1 MMKSGNNGTVASL
14 PPDFEIT
21 DEIQEICDQV
31 KSGKNLFITGRAGT
45 GKSTLLAY
53 LRSEILDQQHI
64 VVGFTGVSALNVGG
78 QTIHRFFNFKVDV
91 TIDYVLSDEYL
102 PRNRKI
108 MRGLKTLVIDE
119 VSMVRADLMDCVDAS
134 LRRFGPKPG
143 TPFGGVQI
151 LFVGD
156 LHQLSPIVKRSE
168 MKFINSNYE
177 TPFFFSSHSVE
188 ELEYER
194 VELTHIFRQ
203 SDPEFISILN
213 AIRHDEATPEL
224 LATLNSRVDVDFA
237 PEEDDFYLTLV
248 TKKQLAIDINL
259 ANLREIPS
267 ENFLSIAQVT
277 GSITGDE
284 FPTDMHLNFKVG
296 AQIMLVNNDGQE
308 RWVNG
313 TIAIIESIHI
323 DAVKIEDSFVR
334 VRIAGRDELYDVHR
348 HTWDVKRPRSLGDR
362 LIYDTVGSFTQFP
375 FILAWAITVHKSQGK
390 TFDKVIIDLSQP
402 TFASGQLYVAL
413 SRCRSLEGTVLRTPV
428 TEDHVIVDGRISRL
442 TGLQSHFSTSSYRA
456 RSSSKVTI
464 KQSNRRW

>member
-1 MMKSGNNGTVASL
+1 
-14 PPDFEIT
+14 
-21 DEIQEICDQV
+21 
-31 KSGKNLFITGRAGT
+31 
-45 GKSTLLAY
+45 
-53 LRSEILDQQHI
+53 
-64 VVGFTGVSALNVGG
+64 
-78 QTIHRFFNFKVDV
+78 
-91 TIDYVLSDEYL
+91 
-102 PRNRKI
+102 
-108 MRGLKTLVIDE
+108 
-119 VSMVRADLMDCVDAS
+119 
-134 LRRFGPKPG
+134 
-143 TPFGGVQI
+143 
-151 LFVGD
+151 
-156 LHQLSPIVKRSE
+156 
-168 MKFINSNYE
+168 
-177 TPFFFSSHSVE
+177 
-188 ELEYER
+188 
-194 VELTHIFRQ
+194 
-203 SDPEFISILN
+203 
-213 AIRHDEATPEL
+213 
-224 LATLNSRVDVDFA
+224 VDFA